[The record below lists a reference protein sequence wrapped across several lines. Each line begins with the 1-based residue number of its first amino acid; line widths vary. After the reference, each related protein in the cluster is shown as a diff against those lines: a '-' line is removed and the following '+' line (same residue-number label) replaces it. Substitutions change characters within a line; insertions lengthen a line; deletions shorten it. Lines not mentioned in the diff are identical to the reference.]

1 MDGHKTNTC
10 KNSVLHFKK
19 VSSIIRKTG
28 ELLIEQDF
36 AEAYTMVTSDSCM
49 SNYCTDKPLNIH
61 VSVVERDLTSEEAE
75 LLPSDAVSGLV
86 KI

>member
-1 MDGHKTNTC
+1 
-10 KNSVLHFKK
+10 
-19 VSSIIRKTG
+19 
-28 ELLIEQDF
+28 
-36 AEAYTMVTSDSCM
+36 MVTSDSCM